1 MRRRTFLHTRIFTE
15 VLVRF
20 PTGVL
25 SYADTS
31 VRQHVCTSMHQY
43 ICMSVHQRRTF
54 LHTRIF
60 TEVLV
65 RFPTGVLSYADTS
78 VRQHVCTS
86 MHQYICMSVH
96 QRSGVSVRPCGLAV
110 SNVCFRPCPFIC
122 LVASS
127 FLSAKEYTNPP
138 VCIVS
143 PLRGSIWLRSGS
155 LSFICLVASSF
166 LSAKEYTNPP
176 VCIVSPL
183 RGSIWLRSGSLWRS
197 SAPSRCV
204 FTPYLCI
211 QAAGQC
217 SRCAYRTRFRL
228 SFGQLEG
235 IGRPIPA
242 GLVTGRSIPNPSRT
256 DSY

>member
-15 VLVRF
+15 VLVW
-20 PTGVL
+20 
-25 SYADTS
+25 
-31 VRQHVCTSMHQY
+31 
-43 ICMSVHQRRTF
+43 
-54 LHTRIF
+54 
-60 TEVLV
+60 
-65 RFPTGVLSYADTS
+65 FPTGVLSYADTS

-96 QRSGVSVRPCGLAV
+96 QRSGMPVRPCGLAV
-110 SNVCFRPCPFIC
+110 SNVCFRPC
-122 LVASS
+122 
-127 FLSAKEYTNPP
+127 
-138 VCIVS
+138 
-143 PLRGSIWLRSGS
+143 
-155 LSFICLVASSF
+155 SFICLVASSF
-166 LSAKEYTNPP
+166 LSAKEYTNLP

-204 FTPYLCI
+204 FTPYLCP
-211 QAAGQC
+211 QAAEQC
-217 SRCAYRTRFRL
+217 SRCAHRPRFRL

>member
-15 VLVRF
+15 VLVWF

-31 VRQHVCTSMHQY
+31 IRQH
-43 ICMSVHQRRTF
+43 
-54 LHTRIF
+54 
-60 TEVLV
+60 
-65 RFPTGVLSYADTS
+65 A
-78 VRQHVCTS
+78 CTS

-96 QRSGVSVRPCGLAV
+96 QRSGVSVRPCGLAF
-110 SNVCFRPCPFIC
+110 SNVCFRPC
-122 LVASS
+122 
-127 FLSAKEYTNPP
+127 
-138 VCIVS
+138 
-143 PLRGSIWLRSGS
+143 
-155 LSFICLVASSF
+155 SFICLVASSF

-204 FTPYLCI
+204 FTPYLCT

-217 SRCAYRTRFRL
+217 SRCAHRPRFRL

>member
-1 MRRRTFLHTRIFTE
+1 MRRCTFLHTRIFTE

-31 VRQHVCTSMHQY
+31 VRQHVCTS
-43 ICMSVHQRRTF
+43 
-54 LHTRIF
+54 
-60 TEVLV
+60 
-65 RFPTGVLSYADTS
+65 
-78 VRQHVCTS
+78 
-86 MHQYICMSVH
+86 VH
-96 QRSGVSVRPCGLAV
+96 QRSGMPVRPCGLDA
-110 SNVCFRPCPFIC
+110 SNVCFRSSSLIC

-143 PLRGSIWLRSGS
+143 H
-155 LSFICLVASSF
+155 
-166 LSAKEYTNPP
+166 
-176 VCIVSPL
+176 L

-204 FTPYLCI
+204 FTPYLCT

-217 SRCAYRTRFRL
+217 SRCAHRTPASSFFWAAGRYRATDTCGFGYRQVYPQSVPDGFL
-228 SFGQLEG
+228 LATANSKVSFELLKGFPVTPGNDLAPCGGGLPLRSREACFL
-235 IGRPIPA
+235 PA
-242 GLVTGRSIPNPSRT
+242 VCVPEAALVP
-256 DSY
+256 

>member
-15 VLVRF
+15 VLVWF

-31 VRQHVCTSMHQY
+31 VRQH
-43 ICMSVHQRRTF
+43 
-54 LHTRIF
+54 
-60 TEVLV
+60 
-65 RFPTGVLSYADTS
+65 A
-78 VRQHVCTS
+78 CTS

-110 SNVCFRPCPFIC
+110 SNVCFRPC
-122 LVASS
+122 
-127 FLSAKEYTNPP
+127 
-138 VCIVS
+138 
-143 PLRGSIWLRSGS
+143 
-155 LSFICLVASSF
+155 SFICLVASSF

-197 SAPSRCV
+197 SAPFRLV

-211 QAAGQC
+211 QAAGQR
-217 SRCAYRTRFRL
+217 SRCAYRTPAP
-228 SFGQLEG
+228 SFFWAA
-235 IGRPIPA
+235 GRYRATDTCGFGYRQVYPQSVPDGFLLATANSKVSFELLKGFPVTPGNDLAPCGGGLPLRSREACFLPA
-242 GLVTGRSIPNPSRT
+242 VYVPEAALVP
-256 DSY
+256 

>member
-31 VRQHVCTSMHQY
+31 
-43 ICMSVHQRRTF
+43 I
-54 LHTRIF
+54 
-60 TEVLV
+60 
-65 RFPTGVLSYADTS
+65 
-78 VRQHVCTS
+78 RQHVCTS

-110 SNVCFRPCPFIC
+110 SNVCFRPC
-122 LVASS
+122 
-127 FLSAKEYTNPP
+127 
-138 VCIVS
+138 
-143 PLRGSIWLRSGS
+143 
-155 LSFICLVASSF
+155 SFICLVASSF

-176 VCIVSPL
+176 VCIVSHL
-183 RGSIWLRSGSLWRS
+183 RGSIWPVACGVFQPLPGAFLPPIFAPKRQGNAPDAHTAPQLRS
-197 SAPSRCV
+197 
-204 FTPYLCI
+204 
-211 QAAGQC
+211 
-217 SRCAYRTRFRL
+217 

>member
-15 VLVRF
+15 VLVWF

-31 VRQHVCTSMHQY
+31 
-43 ICMSVHQRRTF
+43 I
-54 LHTRIF
+54 
-60 TEVLV
+60 
-65 RFPTGVLSYADTS
+65 
-78 VRQHVCTS
+78 RQHVCTS

-127 FLSAKEYTNPP
+127 FLSAKEYTN
-138 VCIVS
+138 
-143 PLRGSIWLRSGS
+143 L
-155 LSFICLVASSF
+155 
-166 LSAKEYTNPP
+166 P

-197 SAPSRCV
+197 STTSRCV
-204 FTPYLCI
+204 FTPYLCT

-217 SRCAYRTRFRL
+217 SRCAHRPRFRL

>member
-1 MRRRTFLHTRIFTE
+1 MHTRIFTE

-31 VRQHVCTSMHQY
+31 VRQH
-43 ICMSVHQRRTF
+43 
-54 LHTRIF
+54 
-60 TEVLV
+60 
-65 RFPTGVLSYADTS
+65 A
-78 VRQHVCTS
+78 CTS

-127 FLSAKEYTNPP
+127 FLSAKEYTN
-138 VCIVS
+138 
-143 PLRGSIWLRSGS
+143 L
-155 LSFICLVASSF
+155 
-166 LSAKEYTNPP
+166 P

-183 RGSIWLRSGSLWRS
+183 RGSIWLRSGSLWHCPPPFRFV
-197 SAPSRCV
+197 SA
-204 FTPYLCI
+204 PYLCT

-217 SRCAYRTRFRL
+217 SRCAYRTPAP
-228 SFGQLEG
+228 SFFWVA
-235 IGRPIPA
+235 GRYRATDTCGFGYRQVYPQSVADGFLLATANSKVSFELLKGFPVTPGNDLAPCGGGLPLRSREACFLPA
-242 GLVTGRSIPNPSRT
+242 VCVPEAALVP
-256 DSY
+256 

>member
-31 VRQHVCTSMHQY
+31 VRQHVCTSVHQY
-43 ICMSVHQRRTF
+43 VCMSVR
-54 LHTRIF
+54 
-60 TEVLV
+60 
-65 RFPTGVLSYADTS
+65 
-78 VRQHVCTS
+78 
-86 MHQYICMSVH
+86 
-96 QRSGVSVRPCGLAV
+96 QRSCVSVRPCGPAF

-155 LSFICLVASSF
+155 L
-166 LSAKEYTNPP
+166 
-176 VCIVSPL
+176 
-183 RGSIWLRSGSLWRS
+183 WRFS
-197 SAPSRCV
+197 TTSRCV
-204 FTPYLCI
+204 FTPYLCP
-211 QAAGQC
+211 QAAGQR
-217 SRCAYRTRFRL
+217 SRCAHRTPAPSFFWAAGRYRSPDTFGVGNRQVYPQSVRDGFLCPRRHSKV
-228 SFGQLEG
+228 SFE
-235 IGRPIPA
+235 
-242 GLVTGRSIPNPSRT
+242 
-256 DSY
+256 

>member
-31 VRQHVCTSMHQY
+31 
-43 ICMSVHQRRTF
+43 I
-54 LHTRIF
+54 
-60 TEVLV
+60 
-65 RFPTGVLSYADTS
+65 
-78 VRQHVCTS
+78 RQHVCTS

-96 QRSGVSVRPCGLAV
+96 QRSGVSVRPCGPAF

-127 FLSAKEYTNPP
+127 FLSAKEYTN
-138 VCIVS
+138 
-143 PLRGSIWLRSGS
+143 L
-155 LSFICLVASSF
+155 
-166 LSAKEYTNPP
+166 P

-204 FTPYLCI
+204 FTPYLCP
-211 QAAGQC
+211 QAAEQR
-217 SRCAYRTRFRL
+217 SRCAYRTPVPSLFWAAGRYRATDTCGFGYRQVYPQSVADGFL
-228 SFGQLEG
+228 LATANSKVSFELLKGFPVTPGNDLAPCGGGLPLRSREACFL
-235 IGRPIPA
+235 PA
-242 GLVTGRSIPNPSRT
+242 VCVPEAALVP
-256 DSY
+256 

>member
-31 VRQHVCTSMHQY
+31 IRQHVCT
-43 ICMSVHQRRTF
+43 
-54 LHTRIF
+54 
-60 TEVLV
+60 
-65 RFPTGVLSYADTS
+65 
-78 VRQHVCTS
+78 
-86 MHQYICMSVH
+86 SVH

-110 SNVCFRPCPFIC
+110 SNVCFRPC
-122 LVASS
+122 
-127 FLSAKEYTNPP
+127 
-138 VCIVS
+138 
-143 PLRGSIWLRSGS
+143 
-155 LSFICLVASSF
+155 SFICLVASSF

-197 SAPSRCV
+197 SAPFRCV

-211 QAAGQC
+211 QAAEQR
-217 SRCAYRTRFRL
+217 SRCAHRPRFRL

>member
-15 VLVRF
+15 VLVWF

-31 VRQHVCTSMHQY
+31 VRQH
-43 ICMSVHQRRTF
+43 
-54 LHTRIF
+54 
-60 TEVLV
+60 
-65 RFPTGVLSYADTS
+65 A
-78 VRQHVCTS
+78 CTS

-155 LSFICLVASSF
+155 L
-166 LSAKEYTNPP
+166 
-176 VCIVSPL
+176 
-183 RGSIWLRSGSLWRS
+183 WRS

-204 FTPYLCI
+204 FTPYLCP
-211 QAAGQC
+211 QAAEQR
-217 SRCAYRTRFRL
+217 SRCAYRTPAP
-228 SFGQLEG
+228 SFFWAA
-235 IGRPIPA
+235 GRYRATDTCGFGYRQVYPQSVPDGFLLATANSKVSFELLKGFPVTPGNDLAPCGGGLPLRSREACFLPA
-242 GLVTGRSIPNPSRT
+242 VYVPEAALVP
-256 DSY
+256 

>member
-31 VRQHVCTSMHQY
+31 
-43 ICMSVHQRRTF
+43 I
-54 LHTRIF
+54 
-60 TEVLV
+60 
-65 RFPTGVLSYADTS
+65 
-78 VRQHVCTS
+78 RQHVCTS

-96 QRSGVSVRPCGLAV
+96 QRSGVSVRPCGLGA
-110 SNVCFRPCPFIC
+110 SNVCFR
-122 LVASS
+122 SS
-127 FLSAKEYTNPP
+127 
-138 VCIVS
+138 
-143 PLRGSIWLRSGS
+143 S
-155 LSFICLVASSF
+155 LICLVASSF

-183 RGSIWLRSGSLWRS
+183 RGSIWLRSGSLWHCPPPFRL
-197 SAPSRCV
+197 V

-217 SRCAYRTRFRL
+217 SRCAHRPRFRL

-235 IGRPIPA
+235 IGRPIPL

>member
-31 VRQHVCTSMHQY
+31 VRQHVCTS
-43 ICMSVHQRRTF
+43 
-54 LHTRIF
+54 
-60 TEVLV
+60 
-65 RFPTGVLSYADTS
+65 
-78 VRQHVCTS
+78 
-86 MHQYICMSVH
+86 VH
-96 QRSGVSVRPCGLAV
+96 QRSGMPVRPCGLAV
-110 SNVCFRPCPFIC
+110 SNVCFRPC
-122 LVASS
+122 
-127 FLSAKEYTNPP
+127 
-138 VCIVS
+138 
-143 PLRGSIWLRSGS
+143 
-155 LSFICLVASSF
+155 SFICLVASSF

-204 FTPYLCI
+204 FTPYLCP

-217 SRCAYRTRFRL
+217 SRCAHRPRFRL

>member
-31 VRQHVCTSMHQY
+31 VRQHVCTS
-43 ICMSVHQRRTF
+43 
-54 LHTRIF
+54 
-60 TEVLV
+60 
-65 RFPTGVLSYADTS
+65 
-78 VRQHVCTS
+78 
-86 MHQYICMSVH
+86 VH

-110 SNVCFRPCPFIC
+110 SNVCFR
-122 LVASS
+122 SS
-127 FLSAKEYTNPP
+127 
-138 VCIVS
+138 
-143 PLRGSIWLRSGS
+143 
-155 LSFICLVASSF
+155 SFICLVASSF

-183 RGSIWLRSGSLWRS
+183 RGSIWLRSGSLWRCP
-197 SAPSRCV
+197 APFRCV
-204 FTPYLCI
+204 FTPYLCT

-217 SRCAYRTRFRL
+217 SRCAHRPRLRL